1 MSGIDITDYVR
12 VQSICAGNGIVL
24 ENKLK
29 EKEKATK
36 KVKKDIDIK
45 DTFLYEFVKVHTG
58 RTDFFEEKTA
68 K

>member
-24 ENKLK
+24 ENKLRENQKK
-29 EKEKATK
+29 EI
-36 KVKKDIDIK
+36 KVKNTQFDGS
-45 DTFLYEFVKVHTG
+45 FLEEFLRVDSERKKNM
-58 RTDFFEEKTA
+58 EKTA